1 MVTRTIKGVKYT
13 ALCIDLVTQEAYNES
28 GFVSGTFKNEAKLE
42 KAVKALIESEKV
54 KVVAITDY
62 EKKSFFY
69 AMNDEAFI
77 AGAEKYESR
86 EEYNKAKGE
95 NE

>member
-1 MVTRTIKGVKYT
+1 M
-13 ALCIDLVTQEAYNES
+13 
-28 GFVSGTFKNEAKLE
+28 
-42 KAVKALIESEKV
+42 
-54 KVVAITDY
+54 VAITEY

-69 AMNDEAFI
+69 VMNDEAFI
-77 AGAEKYESR
+77 DGAEKYDSR

>member
-1 MVTRTIKGVKYT
+1 MVTRTIKGMKYT

-28 GFVSGTFKNEAKLE
+28 GFVSGTFKNEGKLE
-42 KAVKALIESEKV
+42 KAVKSLIENDKV

-69 AMNDEAFI
+69 AMSDEAFI